1 MDNRVT
7 RAMTLGGTPKLEVNE
22 PTEETTPCQTNK
34 SFTLTPF
41 GGEDSLFSDFIER
54 FTLISNALAW
64 NDEQTCKYFPLYLK
78 GPAFD
83 IYLALETRIKTN
95 WTELIGAFKRHY
107 ITGDSAKLC
116 SREFRARRQLPS
128 ETAETFAYA
137 LRRLARKA
145 YPVFN
150 AAQLDVV
157 LLDQFFIGLN
167 NELQNALWDKD
178 FVSFDSL
185 VEKAKSL
192 EFRKRLVTS
201 TFPEITFG
209 VTASTRVNPT
219 ENVLISERER
229 VNNKGDYFCD
239 NCKRY
244 GHLTRS
250 CSKLIKYENTSFNS
264 YNPPIKITCFRCH
277 EEGHKS
283 NNCPLGEY
291 NRQRFPKNAAGM
303 SSETQRNIICFRCKR
318 SGHKADACNANYDAS
333 GIQLLARKETIIPQ
347 IPSQT
352 YRKFQP
358 QTWDNKRNM
367 LVTNSSLTEDTT
379 IYDLESEVMELRTQL
394 ERLKDRNESSVN
406 TVTEITFQQTKKH
419 RKRNTSSKKRK
430 IEILNKDET
439 LIDNRGDNIQRES
452 TVNNG
457 IQANIFENPG
467 HHFMDDS
474 DKISSLG
481 EKPFEDSIR
490 DTLDFVTEDND
501 VPLELEYLVESPFY
515 FENYYPVSPIPDSIN
530 VVTDNELESREGE
543 THDDFFGNSGHQELG
558 LKPLEFNSCDS
569 PVVDNFDQDN
579 LEMVTEFL
587 NNESFGLNCSGN
599 GVNDIETK
607 DKFNIM
613 DI

>member
-1 MDNRVT
+1 M
-7 RAMTLGGTPKLEVNE
+7 
-22 PTEETTPCQTNK
+22 
-34 SFTLTPF
+34 
-41 GGEDSLFSDFIER
+41 I
-54 FTLISNALAW
+54 
-64 NDEQTCKYFPLYLK
+64 
-78 GPAFD
+78 
-83 IYLALETRIKTN
+83 
-95 WTELIGAFKRHY
+95 
-107 ITGDSAKLC
+107 
-116 SREFRARRQLPS
+116 
-128 ETAETFAYA
+128 
-137 LRRLARKA
+137 
-145 YPVFN
+145 
-150 AAQLDVV
+150 
-157 LLDQFFIGLN
+157 
-167 NELQNALWDKD
+167 
-178 FVSFDSL
+178 
-185 VEKAKSL
+185 
-192 EFRKRLVTS
+192 
-201 TFPEITFG
+201 
-209 VTASTRVNPT
+209 
-219 ENVLISERER
+219 
-229 VNNKGDYFCD
+229 
-239 NCKRY
+239 
-244 GHLTRS
+244 
-250 CSKLIKYENTSFNS
+250 
-264 YNPPIKITCFRCH
+264 
-277 EEGHKS
+277 
-283 NNCPLGEY
+283 
-291 NRQRFPKNAAGM
+291 
-303 SSETQRNIICFRCKR
+303 
-318 SGHKADACNANYDAS
+318 
-333 GIQLLARKETIIPQ
+333 
-347 IPSQT
+347 
-352 YRKFQP
+352 
-358 QTWDNKRNM
+358 
-367 LVTNSSLTEDTT
+367 TEDTT

-543 THDDFFGNSGHQELG
+543 THDDFFGNSGYQELG

-599 GVNDIETK
+599 GGNDIETK

-613 DI
+613 DIGNQMEMKSGELREEFVESDLIMALKNKPGDSGMKDEVMENKNEKVVKDNHNDNVTECTLPKDREVRKSILGNLCHELKLNEFEKHELKHGTKRSFSSFFNDPKIETRKRILKTLMDSSINLDDLATTELRQTIKSLEQHFFYRRYCNTAQPEMDQYDSKG